1 MIRSAETFL
10 LLSFVLEENAREREK
25 RERESPLFL
34 VLFHFSTDYTHIYL
48 EFYSGFIYINI
59 VSYRQK
65 IERERDRKIK

>member
-1 MIRSAETFL
+1 M
-10 LLSFVLEENAREREK
+10 RERER

-65 IERERDRKIK
+65 IERERERSKNKIKEERKRNEFRFSAVN